1 MSGTT
6 LEYNICNVHK
16 ELVPRNVEGYTWKFS
31 ELGDIQLKYTTTASV
46 SRDLYLEYLSL
57 NILSKHLKDY
67 LLTHILRSINTSN
80 NNIHVFT
87 YDHNTSVIFFFFV
100 ANIQLYVDRLKGLI
114 VIPNSVIWDV

>member
-1 MSGTT
+1 MSGTS

-31 ELGDIQLKYTTTASV
+31 ELGDIQLKYTITASV
-46 SRDLYLEYLSL
+46 SRDLYLEYLFE
-57 NILSKHLKDY
+57 HFVQTALKDY

-87 YDHNTSVIFFFFV
+87 YDHNTSVIFFFLCGKYTAV
-100 ANIQLYVDRLKGLI
+100 CG
-114 VIPNSVIWDV
+114 